1 MIIDFK
7 YKGKKKGFSK
17 HENEAL
23 IHIFIELNNIE
34 NQTESLSTFEIF
46 QNECKLIDIIKK
58 SMNIYKKNILSNF
71 ILKLRVKEVDK
82 RCILITE

>member
-7 YKGKKKGFSK
+7 YKGKNKGFSK

-46 QNECKLIDIIKK
+46 QNECKLTD
-58 SMNIYKKNILSNF
+58 
-71 ILKLRVKEVDK
+71 ILKKLLDICNKNVFSSFKLELAMVSKKDAY
-82 RCILITE
+82 